1 MWGRIAAGASPVV
14 SGIML
19 ALSGALAAFC
29 VYNVAAGGNPPPKG
43 KPASA

>member
-1 MWGRIAAGASPVV
+1 MWQRVAATLSPVP

-29 VYNVAAGGNPPPKG
+29 VYNVAAGGNPPPKSE
-43 KPASA
+43 KAA